1 MTERSSIG
9 LGTVLSDRYEL
20 VAELG
25 GTISAEHGIGVTK
38 KADLERYRSAT
49 EIDLMR
55 RLKRALDPQNT
66 LNPGKVI

>member
-1 MTERSSIG
+1 MKTIRKTLLLLPLSLALV
-9 LGTVLSDRYEL
+9 LG
-20 VAELG
+20 ACG
-25 GTISAEHGIGVTK
+25 G
-38 KADLERYRSAT
+38 AT